1 MFSQLLCKIHS
12 DAGPIAMRCHIQCY
26 IVNVFNLLVDDLTE
40 KKIEFLVAIMVKNPV
55 TRFPPDGVSRGP
67 AELSDPNLLLI
78 FMSRIFLFITHH
90 K

>member
-1 MFSQLLCKIHS
+1 MFSQDSFRSYSNALLYPVLYFKCFLITFGRL
-12 DAGPIAMRCHIQCY
+12 DGG
-26 IVNVFNLLVDDLTE
+26 
-40 KKIEFLVAIMVKNPV
+40 KKIEFLVAIMVKNVV

-90 K
+90 Q

>member
-1 MFSQLLCKIHS
+1 MFSQLLFKIHS
-12 DAGPIAMRCHIQCY
+12 DAGPIAMHFYIQCY
-26 IVNVFNLLVDDLTE
+26 ILNVFNLFVDDLTE
-40 KKIEFLVAIMVKNPV
+40 KLEFLVAIMVENFV

-78 FMSRIFLFITHH
+78 FMSRILLFITH